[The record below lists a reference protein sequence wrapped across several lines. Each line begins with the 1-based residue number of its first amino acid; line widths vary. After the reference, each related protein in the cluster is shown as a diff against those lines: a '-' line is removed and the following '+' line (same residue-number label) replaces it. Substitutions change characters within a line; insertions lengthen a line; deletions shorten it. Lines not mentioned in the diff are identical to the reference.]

1 MVLRMTNKG
10 PIIFQD
16 IFLNQ
21 VRKDHIPVTIHL
33 VNGFQIRG
41 FIKGFDNYVII
52 IESEGKQMMLYKQ
65 AVSTI
70 TPSRAVP
77 LNNESNAEN

>member
-1 MVLRMTNKG
+1 MTNKG
-10 PIIFQD
+10 VIVFQD
-16 IFLNQ
+16 IFLNL

-52 IESEGKQMMLYKQ
+52 VESEGKQMMLYKQ
-65 AVSTI
+65 AISTI
-70 TPSRAVP
+70 TPSRPVP
-77 LNNESNAEN
+77 LTGENNEGNQ

>member
-1 MVLRMTNKG
+1 MIGKG
-10 PIIFQD
+10 SIVFQD

-21 VRKDHIPVTIHL
+21 VRRDHIPVIIHL

-41 FIKGFDNYVII
+41 FIKGFDNYVLIV
-52 IESEGKQMMLYKQ
+52 ESEGKQMMLYKQ

-70 TPSRAVP
+70 TPSRSVP
-77 LNNESNAEN
+77 LNTDINEEK

>member
-1 MVLRMTNKG
+1 MINKG
-10 PIIFQD
+10 AIVFQD

-21 VRKDHIPVTIHL
+21 IRRDHVPVTIHL

-41 FIKGFDNYVII
+41 LIKGFDNYVII
-52 IESEGKQMMLYKQ
+52 VESEGKQMMLYKQ

-70 TPSRAVP
+70 TPSRSVP
-77 LNNESNAEN
+77 LNSENNNEEK